1 MMTEYQIFASRLAK
15 IFHNNNNKKKNN
27 LLFVFPNCFLSSH
40 HFWGFSLFLL
50 TLCFKRQ
57 SHLYNLPPFL
67 AGAQTE
73 PSPGFDSFNCT
84 SK

>member
-1 MMTEYQIFASRLAK
+1 MMTEYQIFTSRLAK
-15 IFHNNNNKKKNN
+15 IFQNNNNKKN
-27 LLFVFPNCFLSSH
+27 LLFVFPQLLSIISSL
-40 HFWGFSLFLL
+40 WGFSLFLR